1 MSLDFT
7 NDQESGLLAAGKY
20 TVTVAN
26 ATVNT
31 SKAGNEYLK
40 IEFDVD
46 AGGKIWENF
55 VLNNKV
61 GRGKLKSFL
70 LKSGGPLALKD
81 VNDLCGLTCVAN
93 IGIQKDETYGD
104 KNQIKSFLSKG
115 EKSESKASNPFG

>member
-7 NDQESGLLAAGKY
+7 NDQESGLLAPGKY

-26 ATVNT
+26 AEMKT

-40 IEFDVD
+40 VEFDVD

-61 GRGKLKSFL
+61 GRGKLKQFL
-70 LKSGGPLALKD
+70 VKSGGPLALKD
-81 VNDLCGLTCVAN
+81 VNELCGLSCVAN
-93 IGIQKDETYGD
+93 IGIQKDESFGD
-104 KNQIKSFLSKG
+104 KNQIKSYVGAS
-115 EKSESKASNPFG
+115 EKKDASPF